1 MPILRR
7 ITNRLVRAGTQALFS
22 AVNRPGGRFHL
33 VSRPTWHWTMPDWD
47 TVHAIARLDDPR
59 GADLMRLYALHA
71 NIRRVLDAGVPG
83 ALAEL
88 GVYRGVTA
96 RLFRHLA
103 PQRRLYLFDTFEGL
117 PQRDIDADPVNKA
130 GRECA
135 NTSLALVKQRVG
147 EDGVTYCPGYF
158 PQTASAVPAEE
169 RFAVVHLDCDLLE
182 PTRAGLAFF
191 TPRMSPGGI
200 IIVHDYAGTRWP
212 GVAEAVDGFCAGRQV
227 RPVILPDASGTCIIA
242 IPAAQAESERARST
256 T

>member
-59 GADLMRLYALHA
+59 GADLIRLYALHA

-83 ALAEL
+83 AL
-88 GVYRGVTA
+88 
-96 RLFRHLA
+96 
-103 PQRRLYLFDTFEGL
+103 
-117 PQRDIDADPVNKA
+117 
-130 GRECA
+130 
-135 NTSLALVKQRVG
+135 
-147 EDGVTYCPGYF
+147 
-158 PQTASAVPAEE
+158 
-169 RFAVVHLDCDLLE
+169 
-182 PTRAGLAFF
+182 
-191 TPRMSPGGI
+191 
-200 IIVHDYAGTRWP
+200 
-212 GVAEAVDGFCAGRQV
+212 AEAVDGFCAGRQV